1 MNRIALLL
9 AVTLGLFL
17 AACGQPLP
25 PDKAA
30 YGGEWRGKDMR
41 LVITPE
47 GMVEYKRERG
57 SGSVEINAPIKRF
70 DGDNI
75 VVGAG
80 PFDTTFVVSKP
91 PYLDDGRWKMTVDGV
106 ELTRA
111 SGKDEARA

>member
-9 AVTLGLFL
+9 TVTLGLLL
-17 AACGQPLP
+17 AACGKPLP
-25 PDKAA
+25 PDKIS
-30 YGGEWRGKDMR
+30 YGGEWRGTNMR
-41 LVITPE
+41 LVITPD
-47 GMVEYKRERG
+47 GMVEYKRQRD

-80 PFDTTFVVSKP
+80 PFDTTFVVTKP
-91 PYLDDGRWKMTVDGV
+91 PYQDEGRWKMTVDGV

-111 SGKDEARA
+111 GGADEART